1 MTEHSFDIIIP
12 VYHPG
17 KEFQELLLMLE
28 KQTVSPGKIIIME
41 TLEEGETL
49 KEFPG
54 CECYPVRKEDF
65 DHAATRRDGIMHSD
79 SECFILMTD
88 DALPADEYMCENL
101 LTALYKDDK
110 VATAYGRQLPKSDC
124 FEAEK
129 FTRSFNYPDRS
140 FTKGIEDL
148 PWLGIKTYF
157 ASNVCCAYRRDIWD
171 RVGGFTE
178 RAVFNEDM
186 IYSHTVMEAG
196 YRVAY
201 EASARCIH
209 SHNYG
214 IGEQFRRNFDLG
226 ASQKMHPEVFSGI
239 RSEGEGLRLVAG
251 TAAHLIKTGKW
262 YQIPK
267 LFLVSGAKYLGY
279 RLGRRFDTL
288 SEATVRKCA
297 LNKNFFSK

>member
-12 VYHPG
+12 LYHPG
-17 KEFQELLLMLE
+17 KKFSDLLSMLE
-28 KQTVSPGKIIIME
+28 KQTVRPEKIIIME
-41 TLEEGETL
+41 TLDEGESL

-65 DHAATRRDGIMHSD
+65 DHAATRREGILHSY
-79 SECFILMTD
+79 SENFLLMTD

-101 LTALYKDDK
+101 LTALYSDDK
-110 VATAYGRQLPKSDC
+110 VAAAYGRQLPQNDC
-124 FEAEK
+124 LEAEK

-140 FTKGIEDL
+140 LIKGIEDL
-148 PWLGIKTYF
+148 PRLGIKTYF
-157 ASNVCCAYRRDIWD
+157 ASNVCCAYKRDIWD
-171 RVGGFTE
+171 KVGGFTE

-214 IGEQFRRNFDLG
+214 MREQFRRNFDLG
-226 ASQKMHPEVFSGI
+226 ASQRMHPEVFDGI
-239 RSEGEGLRLVAG
+239 KSEGEGIRLVKS
-251 TAAHLIKTGKW
+251 TAVHLIKTGKW

-279 RLGRRFDTL
+279 RLGKMYDTL
-288 SEATVRKCA
+288 PGSMVRKCA
-297 LNKNFFSK
+297 LNKKFFE